1 MKRALVLVAA
11 TILCTVT
18 GCGGSTGPTQG
29 SVRFEDGS
37 PVTSGSVEFRSLRD
51 EQRYSSRIAPDGS
64 FQPANQDGEIG
75 LPAGSYEMVVVQIVL
90 TEDLAKEAH
99 AHGNTVPR
107 RYADYYTS
115 GLKVEISPDQNGP
128 VEIVIQQES

>member
-1 MKRALVLVAA
+1 M
-11 TILCTVT
+11 
-18 GCGGSTGPTQG
+18 
-29 SVRFEDGS
+29 
-37 PVTSGSVEFRSLRD
+37 
-51 EQRYSSRIAPDGS
+51 
-64 FQPANQDGEIG
+64 
-75 LPAGSYEMVVVQIVL
+75 QIVL

-115 GLKVEISPDQNGP
+115 GLKVEISPDQNDP